1 MWWDPLGGGWLRGG
15 DILGGGVGEDLAGGL
30 LTLGMGEGVMGER
43 ELLTKEMDSVGGGL
57 GLGEEMVTTSILL
70 GGVASVMV
78 GM

>member
-15 DILGGGVGEDLAGGL
+15 DILGGGVGEDLTGGL

-43 ELLTKEMDSVGGGL
+43 ELLTKEIDSVGGGL
-57 GLGEEMVTTSILL
+57 WLGEVMVTTSILL
-70 GGVASVMV
+70 GGEASVMV